1 MTTRNGLVDDM
12 QGVETILCALDGIG
26 KEIPDKVV
34 IRAICRALWHILEYM
49 IGGIKHDGL
58 HGTGQGGAVL

>member
-1 MTTRNGLVDDM
+1 MTTRNDLVDDM

-34 IRAICRALWHILEYM
+34 IRAICRALWHILEYL
-49 IGGIKHDGL
+49 IRRDK
-58 HGTGQGGAVL
+58 T

>member
-1 MTTRNGLVDDM
+1 MITRNDLVDDM

-34 IRAICRALWHILEYM
+34 IRAIWIGRAH
-49 IGGIKHDGL
+49 
-58 HGTGQGGAVL
+58 V